1 MNLFADEASQLEASE
16 AQIKQASQIAEAYA
30 TCMMAALSATP

>member
-1 MNLFADEASQLEASE
+1 MGEKYKDTKASD